1 MHLWTRDRHLCDGL
15 SQRHRWTCAR
25 HLCGNKIS
33 DAPRHRRDLVSV
45 TGSFHTVRHGI
56 VLDES
61 KLIIVVQLQLCAVAR
76 HAAKLPVQQ
85 AQMCTGAEHRSG
97 WPDRHVQTW
106 SARCAGASRVTAWA
120 GVGSCSGN
128 TTRIADAIAPSCWPL
143 IEPRPQFLL
152 RTRRFFFDGS
162 RTPPSSSTILCT
174 SSAFLP
180 PTRRLRRRQIAFS
193 SSTDREA
200 KGTASSSESS
210 SSSDSS
216 SDDGASRLIVG
227 FGGAGAGAGAHVG
240 RGASATV
247 YRAYDRERDR
257 WVALK
262 LGEEGVEALRREFH
276 GLAER
281 IRDAHITPLQS
292 LSLPTGRR

>member
-33 DAPRHRRDLVSV
+33 DAPRHRRDLVPV
-45 TGSFHTVRHGI
+45 TASFHTVRHGI

-61 KLIIVVQLQLCAVAR
+61 RLIIVVQLQLCAVAR
-76 HAAKLPVQQ
+76 HAAKFPVQQ
-85 AQMCTGAEHRSG
+85 AQIWTGAEHRSG

-106 SARCAGASRVTAWA
+106 SARCAGASRDTSA

-162 RTPPSSSTILCT
+162 LASGEALCDTVNVFLVASGLKPIKPERKAAADMQRQLQDAFHLPVDGPPDANFQSWMLLRVHARQCAARDVAWNVSRPPWLDETCLKARGMKPSSH
-174 SSAFLP
+174 
-180 PTRRLRRRQIAFS
+180 Q
-193 SSTDREA
+193 
-200 KGTASSSESS
+200 
-210 SSSDSS
+210 
-216 SDDGASRLIVG
+216 
-227 FGGAGAGAGAHVG
+227 
-240 RGASATV
+240 
-247 YRAYDRERDR
+247 
-257 WVALK
+257 
-262 LGEEGVEALRREFH
+262 
-276 GLAER
+276 
-281 IRDAHITPLQS
+281 
-292 LSLPTGRR
+292 